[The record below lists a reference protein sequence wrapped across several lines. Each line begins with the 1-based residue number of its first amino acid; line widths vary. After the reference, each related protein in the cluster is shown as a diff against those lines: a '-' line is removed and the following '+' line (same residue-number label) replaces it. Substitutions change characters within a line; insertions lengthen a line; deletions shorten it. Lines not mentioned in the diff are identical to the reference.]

1 MVGRPLIAEGAGGV
15 CVPVND
21 SQSMLDLIRRLDWP
35 VVIAARTALGT
46 INHTTLT
53 VHELREVVTA
63 AVLRAANGARMAI
76 ALVSFGYKYGQP
88 VGLDLVLDVR
98 FIPNP
103 FFVAELRPL
112 TGNDSRVH
120 EYVMAQPES
129 KRFIDEVGR
138 LFDFLI
144 PLYQREGKSYLTV
157 GLGCTGGR
165 HRSPVLARE
174 LIKRLESS
182 GVAGTLRDND
192 IAR

>member
-1 MVGRPLIAEGAGGV
+1 MSVSI
-15 CVPVND
+15 
-21 SQSMLDLIRRLDWP
+21 
-35 VVIAARTALGT
+35 
-46 INHTTLT
+46 
-53 VHELREVVTA
+53 
-63 AVLRAANGARMAI
+63 
-76 ALVSFGYKYGQP
+76 VSFGYKYGLP
-88 VGLDLVLDVR
+88 VGMDVVLDVR

-103 FFVAELRPL
+103 FFIPELRPL
-112 TGNDSRVH
+112 TGNDPRVH

-174 LIKRLESS
+174 LMKRLESA
-182 GVAGTLRDND
+182 GVAGTVRDND